1 MLIADALLIS
11 WVFPELAVR
20 EAAFGSPHHRYHVVV
35 LCSRPGAGLYVLSC
49 SPPEQLSLHSC
60 FHRDG
65 CYEIPM
71 TSWRYR
77 SICDEAHN
85 DSEAMLLVV
94 VNENDLRWVSHNTA
108 VSLATEYGENHS
120 ST

>member
-1 MLIADALLIS
+1 
-11 WVFPELAVR
+11 
-20 EAAFGSPHHRYHVVV
+20 
-35 LCSRPGAGLYVLSC
+35 
-49 SPPEQLSLHSC
+49 
-60 FHRDG
+60 
-65 CYEIPM
+65 M